1 MNNLMK
7 WKKIIN
13 IIIGAFIT
21 IVSVVMFI
29 QSYEKYS
36 DEFGTDISFNN
47 DYVILLLIG
56 LTILIYGII
65 TFKTENS
72 LSYQISGMVISSLVS
87 FYSLG
92 VFFKALNKAILDKEK
107 SFDFLDNQL
116 YLYVGI
122 VGALILGYYTV
133 SYFVTKKNHQ

>member
-107 SFDFLDNQL
+107 NFDFLDNQL

-133 SYFVTKKNHQ
+133 SYFVAKKNHQ